1 MEETAPWSP
10 RRVVPA
16 AQRLLTRTLTWGR
29 PVDVGFYGLCALF
42 AAYTWKFSTLES
54 HRAWAQIAVW
64 GYLAAAI
71 FAVALRSQPARA
83 VLTGVTWGATA
94 LLPLV
99 CLAAER
105 AAGRIGRAQDEVM
118 VIEAGG
124 RRMLNSG
131 TPYLDRDTIA
141 AGPAALHLTDY
152 LPYQPGMAIAGLPRA
167 IAGITWWTDARVIMA
182 LLSTVALL
190 IALHLL
196 RFPGRNA
203 RTEAPLRAL
212 QAVTVLPLAAL
223 TLATGGDDVPVL
235 AFSLL
240 ACVLCVR
247 RRWVLAG
254 LAIGCAATLKLT
266 AWPVLVI
273 LGIVV
278 FVRAR
283 RSLPSYAAAACVLP
297 VASLLPVLLINQ
309 RAVVENVVRFPLGH
323 GLVRS
328 PATSP
333 LPGYLLTA
341 HLPDGRQLVTAL
353 LLSAVAGV
361 VVSVLHRPPSNAAA
375 AALVSA
381 VGLLLAILLMPATRF
396 GYLLYPVALLAWV
409 PLLRRADRVLHR
421 QARA

>member
-1 MEETAPWSP
+1 MEDTAPWGP
-10 RRVVPA
+10 RRGVA
-16 AQRLLTRTLTWGR
+16 ATHRLLTRALTWGR
-29 PVDVGFYGLCALF
+29 PVDVAFYGLCALF
-42 AAYTWKFSTLES
+42 SAYTWRFSTLES
-54 HRAWAQIAVW
+54 HRAWGEIAIW

-71 FAVALRSQPARA
+71 LAVALRSQTSRLL
-83 VLTGVTWGATA
+83 LTGLSWAATA
-94 LLPLV
+94 LLPLI
-99 CLAAER
+99 CLASER
-105 AAGRIGRAQDEVM
+105 AAGHIGRAQEEVV

-124 RRMLNSG
+124 LRMLHTG
-131 TPYLDRDTIA
+131 TPYLDRDAIA
-141 AGPAALHLTDY
+141 AVPAALRLSDY

-167 IAGITWWTDARVIMA
+167 IAGIAWWTDARVIMA
-182 LLSTVALL
+182 VLSTLALL
-190 IALHLL
+190 IALYLL
-196 RFPGRNA
+196 GFPRWDA
-203 RTEAPLRAL
+203 RSESPLRAL

-247 RRWVLAG
+247 HRWILAG
-254 LAIGCAATLKLT
+254 LAIGCAAALKLT

-283 RSLPSYAAAACVLP
+283 HSILRYTTAALLPPIAT
-297 VASLLPVLLINQ
+297 LLPVLLING
-309 RAVVENVVRFPLGH
+309 RAVVENVIRFPLGH

-328 PATSP
+328 PAASP
-333 LPGYLLTA
+333 LPGYLLTV
-341 HLPDGRQLVTAL
+341 HLPDGRQLVLAL
-353 LLSAVAGV
+353 LLSAIAGV
-361 VVSVLHRPPSNAAA
+361 TVSVLHRPPSSAAA

-409 PLLRRADRVLHR
+409 PLLRRADRFLHR
-421 QARA
+421 R